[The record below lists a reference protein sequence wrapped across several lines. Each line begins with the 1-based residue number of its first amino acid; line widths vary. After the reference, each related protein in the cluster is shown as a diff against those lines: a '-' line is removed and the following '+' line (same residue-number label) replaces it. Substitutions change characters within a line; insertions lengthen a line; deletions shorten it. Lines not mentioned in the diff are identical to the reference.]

1 MEGYLKCLRQY
12 ADFSGRARR
21 KEYWMFILFNA
32 IFSFVLGFIDGLLGL
47 NLLSYIYAL
56 VIFIPSLAV
65 SVRRLHDI
73 GRCGWWYLLPMV
85 PFIGLSALL
94 AFGSFTSSAAIILG
108 LAALGTGILM
118 LVWFCTDS
126 EGGSNKWGPNPKEEE
141 GMNIEE

>member
-1 MEGYLKCLRQY
+1 MEWYLKCLRQY

-32 IFSFVLGFIDGLLGL
+32 IISFVLGFIDGLLGL

-118 LVWFCTDS
+118 LVWFCTNS

>member
-1 MEGYLKCLRQY
+1 MEWYLKCLRQY

-32 IFSFVLGFIDGLLGL
+32 IISFVLGFIDGVLVL
-47 NLLSYIYAL
+47 NVLSYIYAL

>member
-1 MEGYLKCLRQY
+1 MEWYLKCLRQY

-32 IFSFVLGFIDGLLGL
+32 IISFVLGFIDGLLGL

-118 LVWFCTDS
+118 LIWFCTDS

>member
-1 MEGYLKCLRQY
+1 MEWYLKCLRQY

-32 IFSFVLGFIDGLLGL
+32 IISFVLGFIDGLLGL

-94 AFGSFTSSAAIILG
+94 AFGSFTSSAAIIVG

>member
-1 MEGYLKCLRQY
+1 MEWYLKCLRQY

-32 IFSFVLGFIDGLLGL
+32 IISFVLGFIDGLLGL

-73 GRCGWWYLLPMV
+73 GRCGWWYLLPMF

>member
-1 MEGYLKCLRQY
+1 MEWYLKCLRQY

-32 IFSFVLGFIDGLLGL
+32 IISFVLGFIDGLLGL

>member
-1 MEGYLKCLRQY
+1 MEWYLKCLRQY

-32 IFSFVLGFIDGLLGL
+32 IISFVLGFIDGLLGL

-126 EGGSNKWGPNPKEEE
+126 ERGSNKWGPNPKEEE

>member
-1 MEGYLKCLRQY
+1 MEWYLKCLRQY

-32 IFSFVLGFIDGLLGL
+32 IISFVLGFIDELLGL